1 MSPRNPADIV
11 AFPSS
16 PAGHQLN
23 GQVIRADGGLA

>member
-11 AFPSS
+11 AFPASS
-16 PAGHQLN
+16 AGHRLN